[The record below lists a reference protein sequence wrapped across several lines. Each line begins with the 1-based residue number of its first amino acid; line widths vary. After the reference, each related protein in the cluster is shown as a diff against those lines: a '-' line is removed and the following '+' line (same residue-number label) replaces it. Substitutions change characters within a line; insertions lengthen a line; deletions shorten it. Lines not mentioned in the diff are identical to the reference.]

1 MSWQALISLSCLVHT
16 YSTPPPGAQTMTI
29 YQQQGYENRR
39 DYLNNL
45 ADDLGIERS
54 TVYALAQ
61 MLGPSED
68 FDGLV
73 TSLEDYA
80 DGY

>member
-1 MSWQALISLSCLVHT
+1 
-16 YSTPPPGAQTMTI
+16 MTI
-29 YQQQGYENRR
+29 YQENGFANRR
-39 DYLNNL
+39 EYLDSL
-45 ADDLGIERS
+45 AAELGLDRD
-54 TVYALAQ
+54 TVYLMAT

-80 DGY
+80 AEL